1 MDPIVEQL
9 FSPLVQL
16 LTTVAIHTHHQKD
29 EEYLERRSKQRGGKH
44 TNAGVSIAVE
54 VRIARAVIG
63 PRAKVGAGGSNGGTV
78 VDPIGAIVDGCIR
91 LGPGNEMIQSPQDG
105 NVEKENESYDCK

>member
-1 MDPIVEQL
+1 MLL
-9 FSPLVQL
+9 F
-16 LTTVAIHTHHQKD
+16 THHQKD
-29 EEYLERRSKQRGGKH
+29 KEYLERRRSKQRGGEH
-44 TNAGVSIAVE
+44 TSANSAIASE
-54 VRIARAVIG
+54 IRIARAVVG